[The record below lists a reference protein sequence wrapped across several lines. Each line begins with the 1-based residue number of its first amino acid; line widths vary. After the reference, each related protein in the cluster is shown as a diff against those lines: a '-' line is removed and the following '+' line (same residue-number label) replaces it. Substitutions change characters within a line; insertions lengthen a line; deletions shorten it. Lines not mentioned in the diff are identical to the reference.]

1 MQKKELIG
9 LSGQQMEELL
19 VGCGEP
25 AYRGRQL
32 FYALYHNRQWDLLKI
47 TTFSA
52 RLRRRLDQQFQ
63 ATLPQIEKKF
73 LSSDGTARY
82 LLRLSDGKEIETVLM
97 PEKERNTI
105 CLSTQVGCA
114 MDCKFCLTGVM
125 GFQRNLTP
133 GEIVGQV
140 LLLMQENGLET
151 GPAERDG
158 KSAGRLNLVFMGM
171 GEPLLNYDN
180 VMEAVRLL
188 ADPDGMALSTAHMTL
203 STSGIVSGI
212 MLLGGE
218 AIRPKLAVSL
228 NATTDEV
235 RDRIMPINRKWPL
248 AELLQACRDFS
259 LRPREQLTFEYVL
272 LDGVNDTIEDAGRLS
287 KLLRGIRAKINL
299 IGLNPGAELP
309 FQTPPDERIFR
320 FQQALIQ
327 KGIPAYIRKPRGRDI
342 FAACGQLKL
351 AGAPDMEERTESV
364 SENPFSN
371 G

>member
-1 MQKKELIG
+1 MQNKELIG
-9 LSGQQMEELL
+9 LSAQEMQELL

-32 FYALYHNRQWDLLKI
+32 FHALYRRRQWDLRKI

-73 LSSDGTARY
+73 QSSDGTSRY
-82 LLRLSDGKEIETVLM
+82 LLRLSDGKGVEAVLM
-97 PEKERNTI
+97 PERERNTI

-133 GEIVGQV
+133 GEIIGQV
-140 LLLMQENGLET
+140 LLLMQENGLEA

-158 KSAGRLNLVFMGM
+158 KAAGRLNLVFMGM

-180 VMEAVRLL
+180 VLGAVRLL
-188 ADPDGMALSTAHMTL
+188 ADPEGMALSTAHMTL
-203 STSGIVSGI
+203 STSGIVPGI
-212 MLLGGE
+212 RRLGGE
-218 AIRPKLAVSL
+218 AIRPKLAVSI

-248 AELLQACRDFS
+248 AELLQACREFP
-259 LRPREQLTFEYVL
+259 LRHRERLTFEYVL
-272 LDGVNDTIEDAGRLS
+272 LDGVNDTVEDPRRLS
-287 KLLRGIRAKINL
+287 KLLRGIRAKVNL

-309 FQTPPDERIFR
+309 FQTPSDERIFR
-320 FQQALIQ
+320 FQQALVQ
-327 KGIPAYIRKPRGRDI
+327 NGIPAYIRKPRGLDI

-351 AGAPDMEERTESV
+351 EGAQTASDSL
-364 SENPFSN
+364 
-371 G
+371 GC